1 MKHATFSFS
10 VDDGHPLDLRMAD
23 LLLRHDIAATFY
35 IPMRNREGPP
45 VLQAAQLRRLA
56 KDFEI
61 GSHTRD
67 HQFLTQ
73 VDAAQARR
81 QIVDGKAALEDQLGQ
96 PVAGFCYPG
105 GQYRALHC
113 QMVQRA
119 GFRYARTTQNMR
131 LDAGKQCFELPTS
144 LQFYPHSRQV
154 LLRNFLAGRHWLK
167 RQTAWRICAAESH
180 WLERLYRL
188 FEHALE
194 TESLFHLWC
203 HSRDIDH
210 LQLWQPLDEFLGLVA
225 HHIPAAQR
233 LNNAALVEQHLCW
246 QQQQY

>member
-23 LLLRHDIAATFY
+23 LLLRHELAATFY
-35 IPMRNREGPP
+35 VPMRNREGPP
-45 VLQAAQLRRLA
+45 VLQAAQLRQLA

-67 HQFLTQ
+67 HQFLNQ
-73 VDAAQARR
+73 VPADLARR
-81 QIVDGKAALEDQLGQ
+81 QIVDGKAALEDQLGCA
-96 PVAGFCYPG
+96 VAGFCYPG

-113 QMVQRA
+113 RMVQQA
-119 GFRYARTTQNMR
+119 GFRYARTTQNLR
-131 LDAGKQCFELPTS
+131 LDASEHPFELPVS

-154 LLRNFLAGRHWLK
+154 LLRNFLSGRHWLK
-167 RQTAWRICAAESH
+167 RQAAWRICAAEAD

-188 FEHALE
+188 FDHAVQ
-194 TESLFHLWC
+194 TKSLFHLWC
-203 HSRDIDH
+203 HSRDIDR

-225 HHIPAAQR
+225 HHIPAR
-233 LNNAALVEQHLCW
+233 RRVDNAALVEQNLVW
-246 QQQQY
+246 QGQR